1 MEQAEVRVHL
11 DAGVGTKGM
20 VKVMVRQTFQS
31 VVYKG
36 KKKKKK
42 KKKKGQQLKVT
53 KEEFFTRTG
62 LNAARLHTGQDS
74 GLQVTKTKFKRTKG
88 KKGL

>member
-42 KKKKGQQLKVT
+42 KK
-53 KEEFFTRTG
+53 RTSAEG
-62 LNAARLHTGQDS
+62 DQGRIFH
-74 GLQVTKTKFKRTKG
+74 
-88 KKGL
+88 

>member
-36 KKKKKK
+36 KK

>member
-36 KKKKKK
+36 K